1 MANTPINR
9 ESINTPLEQRY
20 IKNRVGGSFDAK
32 TVGTSTVP
40 TSLQEKNFTS
50 TEGFKTKVQLGQSEF
65 KDAQGTSSKQ
75 LSSLVKGF
83 SNKKYK
89 P

>member
-20 IKNRVGGSFDAK
+20 NKTKAGGAFDAK
-32 TVGTSTVP
+32 TAGASTVP
-40 TSLQEKNFTS
+40 TSLQEKNFTN
-50 TEGFKTKVQLGQSEF
+50 TEGFKSKVQIGQSEF
-65 KDAQGTSSKQ
+65 KDVQGTSSKE
-75 LSSLVKGF
+75 LSSFIKGF
-83 SNKKYK
+83 SNKKSK

>member
-1 MANTPINR
+1 MANTPVTR

-20 IKNRVGGSFDAK
+20 NKTKAGGAFDAK
-32 TVGTSTVP
+32 TAGSSTIP
-40 TSLQEKNFTS
+40 TSLQEKNFTN
-50 TEGFKTKVQLGQSEF
+50 TKGFHTNAQLGQSEL
-65 KDAQGTSSKQ
+65 KDAQGKTSKE
-75 LSSLVKGF
+75 LSSFIKGF